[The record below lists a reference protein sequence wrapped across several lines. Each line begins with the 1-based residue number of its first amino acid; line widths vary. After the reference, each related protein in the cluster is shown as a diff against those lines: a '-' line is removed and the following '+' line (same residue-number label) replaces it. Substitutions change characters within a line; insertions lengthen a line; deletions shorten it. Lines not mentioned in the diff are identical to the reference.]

1 MVHTRVQQKGKKMR
15 EGSNKISRF
24 LLLVGSF
31 AFGVSLI
38 ARPVLG
44 NQDPQQPD
52 SYSTK
57 TDAHPTPPASDE
69 PKMTSSDRAI
79 AQKIRK
85 AIDADKS
92 LSAYAHHIKILA
104 QDGKVTLQGSVRSTE
119 ERSSIFRKAAAVAG
133 HDNVTNKIDVAPSK
147 P

>member
-1 MVHTRVQQKGKKMR
+1 MR

-31 AFGVSLI
+31 AFRVSLI
-38 ARPVLG
+38 AMPVLG
-44 NQDPQQPD
+44 HQDPQQPD

-104 QDGKVTLQGSVRSTE
+104 QDGKVTLQGSVRSAE
-119 ERSSIFRKAAAVAG
+119 EKSNIFRKAAAVAG
-133 HDNVTNKIDVAPSK
+133 NDNVINKIDVAPSK
-147 P
+147 R

>member
-1 MVHTRVQQKGKKMR
+1 MPSRGTKGGKMR
-15 EGSNKISRF
+15 ESSNKISRF

-31 AFGVSLI
+31 AFGASLI
-38 ARPVLG
+38 AMPVLG
-44 NQDPQQPD
+44 HQDPQQPD

-57 TDAHPTPPASDE
+57 TDAHPTPPTSDQ
-69 PKMTSSDRAI
+69 PKITSSDRVI

-85 AIDADKS
+85 AISADKS
-92 LSAYAHHIKILA
+92 LSAYTHQIKIVA
-104 QDGKVTLQGSVRSTE
+104 QDGKVTLQGSVRSAE

-133 HDNVTNKIDVAPSK
+133 DDNVTNKIDVAPSK